1 MSYRSRFATTV
12 SLVIL
17 ALFLGVLRL
26 SNHVSAHDA
35 SIEVH
40 KAALQQV
47 IDEAFNLGDLSIID
61 ELYADDY
68 VNHGF
73 GDDLDREQF
82 KAAVSM
88 WRSVMPDF
96 TATPEV
102 LIAQD
107 DIAATRLIY
116 RGTFLNTWTM
126 GDLTIEPN
134 GQPVEWP
141 LIILYRFN
149 EEGKIVEE
157 FTAFDQIDLLTQLDT
172 APVPDF
178 IASALNLRES
188 VVAEMS
194 DPLPEVDEATLE
206 AHIAAFTA
214 AIEQGI
220 NEGDISMFDTVM
232 VEDYRT
238 HEPFGDFTREE
249 FAQAIQGFRNA
260 VPDLHVT
267 IDLIIAEG
275 DWLATRLIYEGTLT
289 NPISA
294 GDITVDQVGSEIRF
308 IVNVLEHF
316 SEDGLALE
324 DYKEYNR
331 LSWLRQVGLLPAAS

>member
-1 MSYRSRFATTV
+1 MSYRSRFATTI
-12 SLVIL
+12 SLVLL
-17 ALFLGVLRL
+17 ALFLGVFGL
-26 SNHVSAHDA
+26 SNRAAAQDETA
-35 SIEVH
+35 EAH
-40 KAALQQV
+40 KATLQRV
-47 IDEAFNLGDLSIID
+47 IEESFNLGDLSVID
-61 ELYADDY
+61 ELYAEDY

-82 KAAVSM
+82 KAAISM

-107 DIAATRLIY
+107 DIAASRLIY
-116 RGTFLNTWTM
+116 RGTFQNTWTM

-134 GQPVEWP
+134 EQPVEWP

-149 EEGKIVEE
+149 EDGKIVEE
-157 FTAFDQIDLLTQLDT
+157 FTTFDQIDLLTQLD
-172 APVPDF
+172 ASPLPDF
-178 IASALNLRES
+178 LASALDLRES

-194 DPLPEVDEATLE
+194 DPLPEVDEETLA
-206 AHIAAFTA
+206 AHIADFTL

-220 NEGDISMFDTVM
+220 NEGDISVFNMVM

-238 HEPFGDFTREE
+238 HEPFGDFTREQ
-249 FAQAIQGFRNA
+249 FGQAIQGFRDA

-267 IDLIIAEG
+267 IDIVIAEG
-275 DWLATRLIYEGTLT
+275 DWLATRLIYEGTLA
-289 NPISA
+289 NPIAA
-294 GDITVDQVGSEIRF
+294 GDITVDEVGSEIRF
-308 IVNVLEHF
+308 IINVLVHF
-316 SEDGLALE
+316 NEEGFAIE

-331 LSWLRQVGLLPAAS
+331 LNWLRQVGLIPAA